1 MRIKKK
7 KTFIFILSLVF
18 ITVSSITVFS
28 VEYLE
33 PNNPNV
39 KLRWTVVSNSKYT
52 TRVHNML
59 PSSHPSFYSITT
71 GVNRVNSQ
79 SPSNIQCLVTT
90 FDTSNVDVMQFS
102 SDTWDAHMYNGNA
115 IAVAVP
121 RNESGFYYYTTDQFP
136 SSGTIFINYAQI
148 GYNPGGSILSNDE
161 WISTIMHELLHVYG
175 MGHAYLLGTNS
186 VTNNI
191 TNDNLTSYDID
202 EFERMYP

>member
-18 ITVSSITVFS
+18 IIVSSVTVLGA
-28 VEYLE
+28 EYLGD
-33 PNNPNV
+33 NTYTQ
-39 KLRWTVVSNSKYT
+39 LRWNVISNSKYT

-59 PSSHPSFYSITT
+59 PTSHPSFYSITT

-102 SDTWDAHMYNGNA
+102 SDTWDAHGYNGIA

-121 RNESGFYYYTTDQFP
+121 RNESGFYYYTTDTIP
-136 SSGTIFINYAQI
+136 ASGRIYINYAQI

-161 WISTIMHELLHVYG
+161 WVNTIMHELLHVYG
-175 MGHAYLLGTNS
+175 MGHTGNYS
-186 VTNNI
+186 VI
-191 TNDNLTSYDID
+191 SVPSISYLTSYDID